1 MADLYSDDTF
11 VMKKKAIYKDILTC
25 GLYSTDNVYKVYEWR
40 EEKEDR
46 RERDGKTNGEGGGGK
61 RNEEGWK
68 R

>member
-40 EEKEDR
+40 EETVSKAR
-46 RERDGKTNGEGGGGK
+46 RIIRLELFSPLSIRTFCCS
-61 RNEEGWK
+61 
-68 R
+68 